1 MASKPL
7 AVRVPDLHLNACSV
21 DEHCEALLRIRRLP
35 FWWYQGTSKIFG
47 NFSVPFRDKMG
58 NWWYQVKPGLCWPVE
73 TLKTIEPSR
82 ACPAFTKAYFGYQHL
97 VADESEANSRL
108 VLNTIFD
115 LTDYGPEKL
124 KSKRR
129 NKIRNGLKN
138 CTLELLETYNKEMF
152 DECRATW
159 DSLSIR
165 TGWKELAKER
175 TFDEQWRMLLDCP
188 GVSIIIAREK
198 TSGKIAGF
206 ILTKIIGDTAYSDTI
221 ASHTDMLQTRVNDAL
236 RYSFLANAKKL
247 PGIKKAYSAIKS
259 SLKGLEKFKE
269 ELGYEPYRFPAN
281 THLRAGLETALR
293 LFFPDKYNRMIGRF
307 E

>member
-1 MASKPL
+1 MKVPL
-7 AVRVPDLHLNACSV
+7 LIEAPKLSLRACSV
-21 DEHCEALLRIRRLP
+21 VEHCEALKRLKRLP

-108 VLNTIFD
+108 VLNIISD
-115 LTDYGPEKL
+115 LTDYEPEKL

-138 CTLELLETYNKEMF
+138 CTLELLETYNKETF

-165 TGWKELAKER
+165 TGWKEPAKER

-198 TSGKIAGF
+198 TSGEIAGF
-206 ILTKIIGDTAYSDTI
+206 MLTKVIGDTAYSDTI

-259 SLKGLEKFKE
+259 SLKGLEKFKV

-281 THLRAGLETALR
+281 THLRAGLESVLR